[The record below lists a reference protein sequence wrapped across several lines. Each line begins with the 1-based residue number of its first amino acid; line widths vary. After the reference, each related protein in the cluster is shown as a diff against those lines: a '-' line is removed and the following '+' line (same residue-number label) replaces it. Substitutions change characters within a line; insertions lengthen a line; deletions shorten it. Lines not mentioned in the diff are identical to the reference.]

1 MSELFAL
8 RAADIDAVAS
18 ASIEELYKAWAQ
30 AVRRWAAHLGGPG
43 IDADDIVQQV
53 FLQVQRRLGQ
63 LQEAGAL
70 KAWLFKV
77 TQNEVRQ
84 ARRRERWR
92 RLFGGGGEA
101 IEELPVAAPSDV
113 ERLHAT
119 QTVRLVLA
127 RLSERD
133 RTLLALFELEGLSGA
148 EIAELTGA
156 KESAVWVQLHRAR
169 ARFLKELEAVEGGA
183 R

>member
-8 RAADIDAVAS
+8 PAADFKAVAT
-18 ASIEELYKAWAQ
+18 ASIEELYRTWAQ

-53 FLQVQRRLGQ
+53 FLQVQRRVEQ

-84 ARRRERWR
+84 ALRRDRWR
-92 RLFGGGGEA
+92 RVFGGGGDE

-113 ERLHAT
+113 DRLHAT
-119 QTVRLVLA
+119 QTVHQVLA
-127 RLSERD
+127 RLSEKD

-169 ARFLKELEAVEGGA
+169 ARFLRELEALEGG
-183 R
+183 RR

>member
-1 MSELFAL
+1 VSELFVL
-8 RAADIDAVAS
+8 SAADLEAVGTP
-18 ASIEELYKAWAQ
+18 SIEALYRTWSQ

-53 FLQVQRRLGQ
+53 FIQVQRRINQ
-63 LQEAGAL
+63 LEDAGLL

-84 ARRRERWR
+84 ARRREKWR
-92 RLFGGGGEA
+92 RLFGADEPV
-101 IEELPVAAPSDV
+101 EEVPVAAPSDV

-119 QTVRLVLA
+119 QTVRKVLE
-127 RLSERD
+127 RLSEKD

-148 EIAELTGA
+148 EISALTGA

-169 ARFLKELEAVEGGA
+169 ARFLKELEALEGGKP
-183 R
+183 